1 MSKVD
6 TVFGPI
12 PGPLIAE
19 WGQPVVFVRSSGPG
33 VYDPATGDVTESET
47 RINVLA
53 VITKANPKEDQG
65 VFQAGDLKIMID
77 PGQLGGEYISTQDWF
92 EIPKNGLTQKAKV
105 VDVTTYRGDNPVF
118 FVCIA
123 RPQ

>member
-19 WGQPVVFVRSSGPG
+19 WGQAVTFVKVNSDGT
-33 VYDPATGDVTESET
+33 YDPATGEITAAEDRLAVK
-47 RINVLA
+47 A
-53 VITKANPKEDQG
+53 VITKVNPTEYNG
-65 VFQAGDLKIMID
+65 VAQATDLKILID
-77 PGQLGGEYISTQDWF
+77 PGQLGAHYITTRDRWEYPEGST
-92 EIPKNGLTQKAKV
+92 TRTAKV
-105 VDVTTYRGDNPVF
+105 VNVTTYRGDGPVF
-118 FVCIA
+118 FVCLA